1 MNHRIPPQT
10 PIEAEQRPVSVYVP
24 EKPNHLHTAVKTL
37 LYLLIFHGASLV
49 MHYMVLGNSDRYQ
62 MPSHAA
68 ERVPTAMFLY
78 SAVAFFVLGDI
89 LVGLY
94 FGNSK
99 RKRAYLDATSVEKRG
114 EQAAAEGRSRYRRL
128 ALTEG
133 LVCSLTGAALW
144 LIPTVIYTVSLA
156 QTGRGYGYTEAM
168 AIEKFFVGFIGLCEP
183 FDNAWIGWLLATAG
197 LFGFSYFGRLF
208 AHSRW
213 DAQRI
218 RR

>member
-1 MNHRIPPQT
+1 MNNHPTPQES
-10 PIEAEQRPVSVYVP
+10 PDAEHPPVSVYVP
-24 EKPNHLHTAVKTL
+24 EKINHLHTAVKNL
-37 LYLLIFHGASLV
+37 IYLLIFQAAGWI
-49 MHYMVLGNSDRYQ
+49 MHAIILGNSDRYQ

-94 FGNSK
+94 FGNRK
-99 RKRAYLDATSVEKRG
+99 RQRAYLDATSVEKRG

-133 LVCSLTGAALW
+133 LVCTLTGAALW
-144 LIPTVIYTVSLA
+144 LIPTVIYTVFLA
-156 QTGRGYGYTEAM
+156 LTGRGYSYTEAM
-168 AIEKFFVGFIGLCEP
+168 AIEQFFVAFIGLCEP
-183 FDNAWIGWLLATAG
+183 FDNAWIGWLLATAS
-197 LFGFSYFGRLF
+197 LFGFNYFGRLL

-213 DAQRI
+213 DDQRI